1 MTVASLPNPPRFS
14 PFFQSFTHFDAC
26 YAGWFLKSFAP
37 VFQDRTNRPWVSED
51 GVFTKTAKVYLHLV
65 LKNFS
70 KRFNTTMKRRFAVLR
85 CYFSVFRITNLRKKF
100 KGKWLS
106 KVNSGLTAYLIN
118 LFTVNVHRHSSRLYQ
133 SSVTLTTWRD
143 HTKIT
148 DLTRRW
154 L

>member
-1 MTVASLPNPPRFS
+1 MLASDFGFPVTVASLPNPPRFS

-85 CYFSVFRITNLRKKF
+85 CYFSVFRIKNLPLKF
-100 KGKWLS
+100 KWLS
-106 KVNSGLTAYLIN
+106 KVTSGLTAYLII
-118 LFTVNVHRHSSRLYQ
+118 LFTLNVHRHSSPVIRNVNY
-133 SSVTLTTWRD
+133 VTWPY
-143 HTKIT
+143 
-148 DLTRRW
+148 
-154 L
+154 

>member
-1 MTVASLPNPPRFS
+1 MDASLWLSTKIFLVAQSQYPLSQIPLAFPLPSNPLPIS
-14 PFFQSFTHFDAC
+14 TPAAQASSWNLSLPFF
-26 YAGWFLKSFAP
+26 
-37 VFQDRTNRPWVSED
+37 RT
-51 GVFTKTAKVYLHLV
+51 A
-65 LKNFS
+65 LKNFL